1 MLRAQCS
8 MSLYFRPDC
17 RVNRSDSILI
27 NTNTHLR
34 KFLFFNL
41 SQSFLTPASI
51 FFFLIQFFQIFLLIL
66 FWSLELKD
74 YNQLINRK
82 SSMEDYI
89 YRKARKR
96 VKQKKGFFIH
106 FSVYI
111 AVGVFFL
118 TMNLV
123 TDPWDLWFFYP
134 LLPWGVALLI
144 HYFSIFGLPGK

>member
-1 MLRAQCS
+1 
-8 MSLYFRPDC
+8 
-17 RVNRSDSILI
+17 
-27 NTNTHLR
+27 
-34 KFLFFNL
+34 
-41 SQSFLTPASI
+41 
-51 FFFLIQFFQIFLLIL
+51 
-66 FWSLELKD
+66 
-74 YNQLINRK
+74 
-82 SSMEDYI
+82 MEDYI

-144 HYFSIFGLPGK
+144 HYFSIFGLPGKERVLTQKWEEKEMEKEIQRLEKLKRRHEGEPTDSSDSIDSSAPTDYLDLPELHKRKEKIKTRKGKWNEDDLV